1 MTCSL
6 ILPLFAPDRIAPAN
20 SAFGVLAGVVQPD
33 VQTF

>member
-20 SAFGVLAGVVQPD
+20 STLGVLAGTVRPG
-33 VQTF
+33 VQTM